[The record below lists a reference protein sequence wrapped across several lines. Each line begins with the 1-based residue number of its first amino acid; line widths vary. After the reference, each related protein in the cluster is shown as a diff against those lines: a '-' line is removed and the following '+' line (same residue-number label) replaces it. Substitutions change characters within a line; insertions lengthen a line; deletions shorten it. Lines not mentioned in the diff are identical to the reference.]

1 MESPL
6 SFDSSENFR
15 KKLLV
20 RNLKPYSV
28 DQSFNSS
35 DVPGVS
41 DITLIDYSVIDSPS
55 IDEIGQKQEGILYV
69 QNQYAPN
76 DQKELYGNVVN
87 INLNQNTKSNDGIYD
102 FSKII

>member
-35 DVPGVS
+35 DVPGIS
-41 DITLIDYSVIDSPS
+41 DITLIDYKYHDSINEPM
-55 IDEIGQKQEGILYV
+55 
-69 QNQYAPN
+69 
-76 DQKELYGNVVN
+76 VV
-87 INLNQNTKSNDGIYD
+87 
-102 FSKII
+102 